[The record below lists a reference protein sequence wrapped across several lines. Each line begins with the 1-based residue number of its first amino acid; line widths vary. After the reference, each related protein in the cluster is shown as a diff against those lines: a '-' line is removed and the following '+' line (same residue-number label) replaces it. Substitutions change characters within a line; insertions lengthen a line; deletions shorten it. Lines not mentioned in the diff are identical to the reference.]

1 MLEKKCVRF
10 DLARIRSSHTGLRFN
25 TLYLNIDMYTPLHWS
40 LYISCEADK
49 ENLFINLKLLKFM
62 IISCILVNLS
72 YPGVIL

>member
-1 MLEKKCVRF
+1 MPEKKCVRF

-25 TLYLNIDMYTPLHWS
+25 TLYLNIDMYTPP
-40 LYISCEADK
+40 DK

-62 IISCILVNLS
+62 IIACILVNLT